1 MFSVLQPLKGIAEW
15 APKVSALAESW
26 PALALGG
33 GLGFIA
39 ARWLPPGK
47 RPRGDEKKS
56 ATLDRAAAPEPV
68 SAAEAPTG
76 GTARPASEYEY
87 NYFISY
93 NKSQKENAALVAD
106 LLHKE
111 GQKYWVQLY
120 DSKRS
125 DELEH
130 KIHEAITKSRHFIAL
145 LCQDY
150 IPAESWTEKERRWF
164 EEDRRS
170 HPHGERKLIVLKC
183 DDMPDADIPPDFK
196 KVYYGTLSGKSE
208 NAKKAEIL
216 LTLSGRSEK
225 DRPLH
230 DYFDPEI
237 RPAEGFV
244 GRQREI
250 GEMARHFFP
259 EGAEDPRIARK
270 AAPPLGPRRALLH
283 AGPGFGKTSL
293 ARKFAHQHGRWFSA
307 AYWLPSENSAT
318 LLDAIVRKLQAPRA
332 KMASEGATMET
343 ALQVLQARFGGVEA
357 PYLLIFDNVDPES
370 QQTVEALIASLPPSV
385 RVISTARSR
394 DWDAIAKRIELRKL
408 ERDDGAALLR
418 KRADRENDDVEGSLS
433 LAVTLAGWPLALSHA
448 GAFCKQSQ
456 ETFSEYEQRY
466 KHRLEEAPEGID
478 YEHGPVHIT
487 VKLGLDY
494 AIRDRSAARGD
505 VQRLA
510 DLLSYCSAERI
521 PKSLYSQAVADEHSL
536 NSAVRLLKE
545 QALVQQDVM
554 FAGELTLSM
563 HRAVQQVIR
572 RDADTEGRSASVVDR
587 LVPFL
592 YGELASE
599 KEGTAAGKDL
609 RHRKYFPHLLQ
620 ALPELDAPDFRGNET
635 SNILDDVAKLI
646 VLALTRQF
654 EAESKGSPEEPY
666 PEQLPGLLGCFYE
679 VNPLGEPLAL
689 LLERL
694 HATPENWR
702 KFRDACLDSQNY
714 VLRFALADALAP
726 AVEAGL
732 YDFSEVTRLLDRE
745 SKLNHF
751 ELGGYALKGLYSNP
765 DAPRPIDSCLLGRLA
780 EHKCYPGRS
789 ILGDLLLNLVNQK
802 RDVKQLLPPHEGE
815 NARFWQPIWDF
826 VSYDVNAIRA
836 AEYAN
841 SGETPPDSES
851 KEVKDEYAYRSQLEA
866 WRGELREELG
876 GDPSIAAILDKY
888 FEIGAHKALIE
899 NAEDSFKELDKSGKL
914 LPMLRLLFGH
924 PLWSVAE
931 TAASV
936 AASLLSKAKANRETA
951 EVRGYV
957 EIIESLFDQ
966 QLPWRVRYGAM
977 EAAFQIRLNDEPKH
991 ATFFKGVKD
1000 FRFYDDQSSKMRGLC
1015 AENLLS
1021 IILNASDKQRAAFE
1035 SLFEPEIRRWLVDE
1049 DCWVLEHVYR
1059 YFHALHLRN
1068 ANLDGFMSGPRSPL
1082 VAGLDKW
1089 WTQDRETFLE
1099 HIETK
1104 KEEQIRLRRCEIR

>member
-1 MFSVLQPLKGIAEW
+1 MFSVLQPLKGIVKW
-15 APKVSALAESW
+15 GPKVSALTECW
-26 PALALGG
+26 PALLLGG

-39 ARWLPPGK
+39 ARWAPLGK
-47 RPRGDEKKS
+47 RPRDEKKS
-56 ATLDRAAAPEPV
+56 ATLDGAAAPQPI
-68 SAAEAPTG
+68 SAAEAPTDG
-76 GTARPASEYEY
+76 IARSREAYEY

-93 NKSQKENAALVAD
+93 NKSQIKNARLVAD
-106 LLHKE
+106 IL
-111 GQKYWVQLY
+111 QKQGKRHWVQFY
-120 DSKRS
+120 DSKMS
-125 DELEH
+125 DHLEQEIH
-130 KIHEAITKSRHFIAL
+130 KAIKTSQHFIAL
-145 LCQDY
+145 LCREY
-150 IPAESWTEKERRWF
+150 IPNESWTEKERRWF
-164 EEDRRS
+164 EEDSGSQLYRERR
-170 HPHGERKLIVLKC
+170 LIVLKC
-183 DDMPDADIPPDFK
+183 DNMPERRIPRFFK
-196 KVYYGTLSGKSE
+196 DVYYGELSGKSE
-208 NAKKAEIL
+208 PDKRAVIRRALERGSAEE
-216 LTLSGRSEK
+216 RSLP
-225 DRPLH
+225 D
-230 DYFDPEI
+230 DFDPEI
-237 RPAEGFV
+237 RPAEGFT
-244 GRQREI
+244 GRVHEI
-250 GEMARHFFP
+250 AGIARHFFP
-259 EGAEDPRIARK
+259 EGAEDPVIARH
-270 AAPPLGPRRALLH
+270 AGPPREPRRVLLH

-293 ARKFAHQHGRWFSA
+293 ARKFAHQYGRWFYG
-307 AYWLPSENSAT
+307 AYWLPSENRAT
-318 LLDAIVRKLQAPRA
+318 LLDAIVRKLQVPA

-357 PYLLIFDNVDPES
+357 PYLLIFDNVDSDS
-370 QQTVEALIASLPPSV
+370 QQTVEALVARLPPSV

-408 ERDDGAALLR
+408 DRDDGAALLR
-418 KRADRENDDVEGSLS
+418 KRADRENDDINGSLS

-456 ETFSEYEQRY
+456 ETFAEYEQRY

-478 YEHGPVHIT
+478 YERGAVHTT
-487 VKLGLDY
+487 VRLGLDY
-494 AIRDRSAARGD
+494 AAGDTGAAPGD

-521 PKSLYSQAVADEHSL
+521 PKSLYKQAVADEHSL
-536 NSAVRLLKE
+536 NSAVRALRE

-554 FAGELTLSM
+554 FADELTLSM

-572 RDADTEGRSASVVDR
+572 RDADTKGRSASVVDR

-592 YGELASE
+592 YGELASG

-654 EAESKGSPEEPY
+654 EAESKDSPEEPY
-666 PEQLPGLLGCFYE
+666 PERLPGLLGCFYE
-679 VNPLGEPLAL
+679 VDPLGKPLEL

-694 HATPENWR
+694 HARPENWR

-714 VLRFALADALAP
+714 VLRFALADALAA

-732 YDFSEVTRLLDRE
+732 YDLSEVTRLLDRE

-751 ELGGYALKGLYSNP
+751 ELGGYALKSLYSNP
-765 DAPRPIDSCLLGRLA
+765 DTPRPIDSCLLGRLA

-802 RDVKQLLPPHEGE
+802 RDAKQLLPPHEGE

-836 AEYAN
+836 AEYRN
-841 SGETPPDSES
+841 NGEAPPASES
-851 KEVKDEYAYRSQLEA
+851 KEVKDEYAYLSQLEA
-866 WRGELREELG
+866 WRGELREEPG
-876 GDPSIAAILDKY
+876 CDPSIAAILDKY

-899 NAEDSFKELDKSGKL
+899 NAEDSFKELGKSGKL

-936 AASLLSKAKANRETA
+936 AASLLREAKAEGKTA

-957 EIIESLFDQ
+957 EIIESLFEQ

-977 EAAFQIRLNDEPKH
+977 EAAFQIRLNDEPRH

-1000 FRFYDDQSSKMRGLC
+1000 FRFYCDQSSKMRGLC

-1021 IILNASDKQRAAFE
+1021 IILNASDKQRASFE
-1035 SLFEPEIRRWLVDE
+1035 SQFEPEIRAWLVDE

-1068 ANLDGFMSGPRSPL
+1068 ANVERFMSGPRSPL

-1089 WTQDRETFLE
+1089 WTHDRETFLE

-1104 KEEQIRLRRCEIR
+1104 KEERIRLQ

>member
-1 MFSVLQPLKGIAEW
+1 MFSVLQPLKGIVEW
-15 APKVSALAESW
+15 APKVSALTESW

-39 ARWLPPGK
+39 ARWLPPLG
-47 RPRGDEKKS
+47 RRSRRDEKKS
-56 ATLDRAAAPEPV
+56 ATLDGAAAPEPV

-76 GTARPASEYEY
+76 GIARSREEYEY

-93 NKSQKENAALVAD
+93 NKSQKKNALLVAD
-106 LLHKE
+106 VLDKLGKRH
-111 GQKYWVQLY
+111 WVQPY
-120 DSKRS
+120 DSKMG
-125 DELEH
+125 DHLAQE
-130 KIHEAITKSRHFIAL
+130 IHASIKESRHFIAL
-145 LCQDY
+145 LCKDY
-150 IPAESWTEKERRWF
+150 LSSEWTEKERQWF
-164 EEDRRS
+164 EEDSGSQLHDQRR
-170 HPHGERKLIVLKC
+170 LIVLKC
-183 DDMPDADIPPDFK
+183 DKMPERRIPKFFKDIF
-196 KVYYGTLSGKSE
+196 YGELSGKSE
-208 NAKKAEIL
+208 ADKRREIRRALEGGSAEE
-216 LTLSGRSEK
+216 RSLP
-225 DRPLH
+225 D
-230 DYFDPEI
+230 DFDHEI

-244 GRQREI
+244 GRKREI
-250 GEMARHFFP
+250 REIARHFFS
-259 EGAEDPRIARK
+259 EGAEDPVIARD
-270 AAPPLGPRRALLH
+270 ARPPREPRRVLLH

-293 ARKFAHQHGRWFSA
+293 ARKFAHQYGRWFYG
-307 AYWLPSENSAT
+307 AYWLPSENKAT
-318 LLDAIVRKLQAPRA
+318 LLDAIIRKLQPRGME
-332 KMASEGATMET
+332 MASEGATMEN
-343 ALQVLQARFGGVEA
+343 ARQVIRARFGRVES

-370 QQTVEALIASLPPSV
+370 QQTVETLLTLLPPSV
-385 RVISTARSR
+385 RVIATARFH
-394 DWDAIAKRIELRKL
+394 DWDAIEKRIELLRLDK
-408 ERDDGAALLR
+408 DDGAALLR
-418 KRADRENDDVEGSLS
+418 KRADRENNDDEGALS

-466 KHRLEEAPEGID
+466 KHRLEEVPEGID
-478 YEHGPVHIT
+478 YERGAVHTT
-487 VKLGLDY
+487 VKLGLEY
-494 AIRDRSAARGD
+494 AGDDKGAAPGD
-505 VQRLA
+505 VQKLA

-521 PKSLYSQAVADEHSL
+521 PKSLYKQAVADEHSL

-545 QALVQQDVM
+545 QALVQQDAM
-554 FAGELTLSM
+554 FADELTLSM

-572 RDADTEGRSASVVDR
+572 RDADTNGRSASVVDR

-592 YGELASE
+592 YGELAPE

-635 SNILDDVAKLI
+635 SNILDGVAKLI

-666 PEQLPGLLGCFYE
+666 PERLPALLGCFYE
-679 VNPLGEPLAL
+679 VDPLGKPLKL

-694 HATPENWR
+694 RARTENWH

-714 VLRFALADALAP
+714 VLRYALAEALAA
-726 AVEAGL
+726 AVKAGL
-732 YDFSEVTRLLDRE
+732 YDAKEVTGLLDRE
-745 SKLNHF
+745 SKLNLF

-899 NAEDSFKELDKSGKL
+899 NAEDSFKELGKSGKL

-936 AASLLSKAKANRETA
+936 AASLLSKAKDDGKTA

-966 QLPWRVRYGAM
+966 QLPWRVRYGA
-977 EAAFQIRLNDEPKH
+977 
-991 ATFFKGVKD
+991 TV
-1000 FRFYDDQSSKMRGLC
+1000 C
-1015 AENLLS
+1015 ARV
-1021 IILNASDKQRAAFE
+1021 AS
-1035 SLFEPEIRRWLVDE
+1035 
-1049 DCWVLEHVYR
+1049 
-1059 YFHALHLRN
+1059 AL
-1068 ANLDGFMSGPRSPL
+1068 
-1082 VAGLDKW
+1082 
-1089 WTQDRETFLE
+1089 
-1099 HIETK
+1099 
-1104 KEEQIRLRRCEIR
+1104 